1 MSERKRLAVVV
12 SHPIQYFVPL
22 YRALAAELSLDLHVL
37 FASRI
42 GLDKTFDP
50 VMGVPVAWATDLT
63 GGYSHEFLL
72 EAGRIDKVGFR
83 DVDNPSVSGALR
95 RFAPDAVIL
104 HGYAML
110 TMLRALAW
118 CRVHGVKAILLSD
131 SSSHGA
137 PAGPRRWA
145 KMMIAPLLLRQY
157 GAALTMSERGERH
170 LASLGYPSNRMFRT
184 PVMIDAG
191 FWSARGERARLRA
204 VERSRLGLAE
214 DAFVVLYV
222 GKLYPGKRVFDALR
236 ALEEFKD
243 ERFGVGVVTLLVAGD
258 GIEREALRQF
268 AMERGLDV
276 RMLGFVNVDALP
288 QFYAAADALVHPAES
303 EQYGM
308 VVVEAAVV
316 GLPLILSD
324 RIGAVGASSI
334 ARPDVN
340 ALVYPCADIGALSRA
355 MASLRNDV
363 GLRAHMG
370 AASLTISAD
379 HSGPES
385 VRAVLRA
392 VAC

>member
-50 VMGVPVAWATDLT
+50 MMSAPVAWATDLT
-63 GGYSHEFLL
+63 GGYSHEFLPD
-72 EAGRIDKVGFR
+72 AGRIDQVGFR
-83 DVDNPSVSGALR
+83 RVDNPSVFAALR

-118 CRVHGVKAILLSD
+118 CRAHGAKAILISD

-145 KMMIAPLLLRQY
+145 KKLIAPLLLRQY
-157 GAALTMSERGERH
+157 SAALTMSERGERH
-170 LASLGYPSNRMFRT
+170 LASLGYPPDRMFRT
-184 PVMIDAG
+184 PMMIDAG
-191 FWSARGERARLRA
+191 FWSGRRERARRRA
-204 VERSRLGLAE
+204 EERMRLGLAE
-214 DAFVVLYV
+214 DAFALLYV
-222 GKLYPGKRVFDALR
+222 GKLYPGKRVLDALR
-236 ALEEFKD
+236 ALEALEG
-243 ERFGVGVVTLLVAGD
+243 ERFGAGTVTLLVAGD
-258 GIEREALRQF
+258 GVEREALRRF
-268 AMERGLDV
+268 ATQRGLDV
-276 RMLGFVNVDALP
+276 RLLGFVNIDALP
-288 QFYAAADALVHPAES
+288 QLYTAADALVHPADS

-308 VVVEAAVV
+308 VVLEAAVV

-340 ALVYPCADIGALSRA
+340 ALVYPCADIRALSRA
-355 MASLRNDV
+355 MASMRNDV
-363 GLRAHMG
+363 GLRRRMG

-392 VAC
+392 VAR

>member
-12 SHPIQYFVPL
+12 SHPIQYFAPL
-22 YRALAAELSLDLHVL
+22 YRALAAEPSLDLHVL

-50 VMGVPVAWATDLT
+50 VMGTPVAWATDLA
-63 GGYSHEFLL
+63 GGYSHEFLP
-72 EAGRIDKVGFR
+72 EAGRINQVGFR
-83 DVDNPSVSGALR
+83 RVDNPSVSGALR

-118 CRVHGVKAILLSD
+118 CRAHGVKTILISD

-145 KMMIAPLLLRQY
+145 KEMIAPLLLRQY
-157 GAALTMSERGERH
+157 RAALTMSERGERH
-170 LASLGYPSNRMFRT
+170 LASIGYPRDLMFRT
-184 PVMIDAG
+184 PVMIDAV
-191 FWSARGERARLRA
+191 FWSARRERARRRA
-204 VERSRLGLAE
+204 EERARLGLAE
-214 DAFVVLYV
+214 DAFVLLYV

-236 ALEEFKD
+236 ALEGLGD
-243 ERFGVGVVTLLVAGD
+243 EQFGAGTATLLVAGD
-258 GIEREALRQF
+258 GVEREALQRF
-268 AMERGLDV
+268 AMEHGLDV
-276 RMLGFVNVDALP
+276 RLLGFVNVDALP
-288 QFYAAADALVHPAES
+288 QLYAAADALVHPAES

-308 VVVEAAVV
+308 VVLEAAVV

-340 ALVYPCADIGALSRA
+340 ALVYPCADIDALSRA
-355 MASLRNDV
+355 IASMQNDAELR
-363 GLRAHMG
+363 RRMG
-370 AASLTISAD
+370 AASLTISVD

-385 VRAVLRA
+385 VRAVLMA